1 VTPRWRTA
9 SVFIVSGL
17 LLVGA
22 GLWGAELMRADAKHE
37 PRVGDPADF
46 GPLTSSQY
54 AAAVAIV
61 QHEVDREGAHLTSA
75 TAVIRPGKV
84 HRSNLGGSCTSGRE
98 IRIRLIG
105 RFPHIQA
112 DRRRGAPRRPV
123 TSVGIIADASSGRAC
138 LLGVRNAHADPYA
151 RSADLMPALSR

>member
-1 VTPRWRTA
+1 
-9 SVFIVSGL
+9 VFIVAGL

-37 PRVGDPADF
+37 PRVGDPADY
-46 GPLTSSQY
+46 GPLSSSQY
-54 AAAVAIV
+54 AAAVAIA
-61 QHEVDREGAHLTSA
+61 QHEVDQEGAHLTSA

-105 RFPHIQA
+105 RFPHIKNDA
-112 DRRRGAPRRPV
+112 SHGASAGPV
-123 TSVGIIADASSGRAC
+123 TSVGITADASSGRAC
-138 LLGVRNAHADPYA
+138 LLGVGNAHAHPYA
-151 RSADLMPALSR
+151 RSADLLPALSR